1 MSVALAAIAACFAID
16 MHLKNV
22 MWHVKKIFNILG
34 FLYFKSIKLLTEI
47 IDGSLLKKIVEE
59 ERKEEWCIKL

>member
-34 FLYFKSIKLLTEI
+34 FLYILRVLY
-47 IDGSLLKKIVEE
+47 
-59 ERKEEWCIKL
+59 C